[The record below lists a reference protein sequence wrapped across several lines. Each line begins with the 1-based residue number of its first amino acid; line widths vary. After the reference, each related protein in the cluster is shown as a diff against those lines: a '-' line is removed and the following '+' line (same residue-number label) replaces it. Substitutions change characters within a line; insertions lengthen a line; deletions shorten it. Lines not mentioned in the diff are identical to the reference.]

1 MDYINRKALVPLYQL
16 IEKITTGA
24 IDVLDWSQIKNR
36 PFYDETVYENVEWD
50 GRTEGL
56 LSFTVEKEDGSTLTY
71 YKCSDQVLSYD
82 DLFEFLDYE
91 YPEEIK
97 VGVNCCYIPG
107 WFIAAEGSPIEIGE
121 YNNGSDIVIPAAGT
135 YLCNAN
141 AGIVYKKK
149 PVKLDNKYI
158 NTATPGMAGIAIPTF
173 YTADMT
179 LPVGVDSKGCLWAA
193 KPKISEKDIM
203 ISSSTEGSTKKFR
216 IQIDDDGNISAVE
229 VKNQ

>member
-1 MDYINRKALVPLYQL
+1 M
-16 IEKITTGA
+16 
-24 IDVLDWSQIKNR
+24 
-36 PFYDETVYENVEWD
+36 
-50 GRTEGL
+50 
-56 LSFTVEKEDGSTLTY
+56 LSFTVEKENGSTLTY

-97 VGVNCCYIPG
+97 VGGNCCYIPG

-158 NTATPGMAGIAIPTF
+158 NTATPGMAGIAVPTF

-193 KPKISEKDIM
+193 KPKISEKDII

-229 VKNQ
+229 VKNK